1 MTLEQLKE
9 FRTSVYN
16 ILGKAKDALFDLM
29 DAALITR
36 SISAFVELALSPVFR
51 RKWSSVYEQSRSRSA
66 SGRYRMEI
74 RQE

>member
-1 MTLEQLKE
+1 MPLEQLRE

-36 SISAFVELALSPVFR
+36 SIYAFVELALSHIPHF
-51 RKWSSVYEQSRSRSA
+51 KK
-66 SGRYRMEI
+66 
-74 RQE
+74 

>member
-1 MTLEQLKE
+1 MTMPLEQLRE

-36 SISAFVELALSPVFR
+36 SIYAFVELALSPSLLISVRTIFYFCFFLHE
-51 RKWSSVYEQSRSRSA
+51 SSRIWNEVK
-66 SGRYRMEI
+66 
-74 RQE
+74 